1 MVVDILKITH
11 AADWEYLDA
20 ELRDIIKSDAVFYH
34 EFSYTRTYE
43 DLSVDECLRLL
54 GDSNGIMVSF
64 ETIGHIAHLNLPNER
79 LWAKHIIAKIL
90 LDKHKHIRTVVNKTK
105 EVETEFRTMD
115 LELLAGDDDLIAT
128 QNENGHTFKIDFRNV
143 YWNSR
148 LIRERERLSET
159 FARGDIVID
168 MFAGVGP
175 FAIYAAGKGCLVFAN
190 DLNPTGT
197 QYIELNAKL
206 NKLSDKV
213 FAYNRDARDFVKTV
227 IDSGILDKQTTSVKD
242 HVMKVDSKV
251 HFVMNLPKDA
261 IEFLDSLKGLA
272 KGIDPENIRTCVVHC
287 YCFSEAADVET
298 DIDARMEG
306 VLGVKIPDK
315 KIVTVRDVSPKKHM
329 YCIEFKIPTT
339 LLSADH

>member
-1 MVVDILKITH
+1 
-11 AADWEYLDA
+11 
-20 ELRDIIKSDAVFYH
+20 
-34 EFSYTRTYE
+34 
-43 DLSVDECLRLL
+43 
-54 GDSNGIMVSF
+54 
-64 ETIGHIAHLNLPNER
+64 
-79 LWAKHIIAKIL
+79 
-90 LDKHKHIRTVVNKTK
+90 
-105 EVETEFRTMD
+105 MD

-159 FARGDIVID
+159 FTRGDIVID

-227 IDSGILDKQTTSVKD
+227 IDAGILDKQTTSVKD

-261 IEFLDSLKGLA
+261 IEFLDSLKGRA

-298 DIDARMEG
+298 DIDARIER
-306 VLGVKIPDK
+306 VLGINIPDK

-339 LLSADH
+339 LLSAGH